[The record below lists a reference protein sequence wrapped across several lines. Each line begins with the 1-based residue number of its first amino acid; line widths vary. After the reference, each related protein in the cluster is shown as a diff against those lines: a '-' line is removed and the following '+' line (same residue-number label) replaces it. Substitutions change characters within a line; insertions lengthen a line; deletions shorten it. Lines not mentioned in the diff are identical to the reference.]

1 MGELKNGAAGEATR
15 AAGNGRSLL
24 LRGVKKAFADVK
36 AVDGLDLEVARGEC
50 FGLLGPNGAGKTT
63 TIEICEGLTAPD
75 DGTVEVLGLDWRSGA
90 DELRQRIGIQ
100 LQETQFPDKLTV
112 EETLRM
118 FRSFFKR
125 GISVDESIATSQLEE
140 KRKGRVGTLSGGQ
153 KQRLAMACALVG
165 DPELLF
171 LDEPTTGL
179 DPQARR
185 HLWDLVDE
193 LKHAGRTIILT
204 THYMDE
210 AERLCDRVAIMDH
223 GKVIALGTP
232 KELIALVG
240 GENIVEFAVV
250 ESHDSQVSESRPG
263 APGSH
268 GSLVPKGEG
277 PGAPTSHISQV
288 SESRPGAPTSTVAHA
303 VVDAGPLLAIPGVQS
318 HRVDAGL
325 HQLSV
330 SELHSVVPRIF
341 AALTAQGLH
350 LSEFRT
356 HSATLE
362 DVFVS
367 LTGRNLRDE

>member
-1 MGELKNGAAGEATR
+1 MTDGTKNGVLGAEPGTP
-15 AAGNGRSLL
+15 GSGPSLV
-24 LRGVKKAFADVK
+24 LRGLRKAFADVQ

-63 TIEICEGLTAPD
+63 TIEICEGLTEPD
-75 DGTVEVLGLDWRSGA
+75 EGLVELLGLNWKTGA
-90 DELRQRIGIQ
+90 HELRQRIGIQ

-112 EETLRM
+112 EETLRL
-118 FRSFFKR
+118 FRSFFHR
-125 GISVDESIATSQLEE
+125 GISVDESIETAQLEE
-140 KRKGRVGTLSGGQ
+140 KRHSRVGGLSGGQ
-153 KQRLAMACALVG
+153 KQRLAMATALVG

-185 HLWDLVDE
+185 HLWDLVDR
-193 LKHAGRTIILT
+193 LKQAGRTIILT

-232 KELIALVG
+232 QQLIATVG
-240 GENIVEFAVV
+240 GEDIVEFAVG
-250 ESHDSQVSESRPG
+250 ESSDSHVSESKAG
-263 APGSH
+263 AP
-268 GSLVPKGEG
+268 
-277 PGAPTSHISQV
+277 A
-288 SESRPGAPTSTVAHA
+288 AA
-303 VVDAGPLLAIPGVQS
+303 VDASVLAAIPGVQS

-330 SELHSVVPRIF
+330 SELHLAVPRIF
-341 AALTAQGLH
+341 AALSGQGLH

-362 DVFVS
+362 DVFVR

>member
-1 MGELKNGAAGEATR
+1 MADAVVGMDR
-15 AAGNGRSLL
+15 AHGSGPSLL
-24 LRGVKKAFADVK
+24 IRGLKKAYGDVR
-36 AVDGLDLEVARGEC
+36 AVDGLDLEVFPGEC

-63 TIEICEGLTAPD
+63 TIEICEGLTEPD
-75 DGTVEVLGLDWRSGA
+75 AGTVELLGRDWKSGA
-90 DELRQRIGIQ
+90 KELRQRIGIQ

-112 EETLRM
+112 EEAIRL
-118 FRSFFKR
+118 FRSFYKR
-125 GISVDESIATSQLEE
+125 GGQVEEIIRTAQLEE
-140 KRKGRVGTLSGGQ
+140 KRNARIVGLSGGQ
-153 KQRLAMACALVG
+153 KQRLAMAVALVG

-193 LKHAGRTIILT
+193 LKRAGRTIILT

-210 AERLCDRVAIMDH
+210 AERLCDRVAIVDR

-232 KELIALVG
+232 QELIASVG
-240 GENIVEFAVV
+240 GEEIVEFAVCAAPAAKEKANASSAPITHATFAQTANEECLPTAVNV
-250 ESHDSQVSESRPG
+250 EQ
-263 APGSH
+263 
-268 GSLVPKGEG
+268 L
-277 PGAPTSHISQV
+277 I
-288 SESRPGAPTSTVAHA
+288 
-303 VVDAGPLLAIPGVQS
+303 AIDGVQA
-318 HRVDAGL
+318 HRVDAGV

-330 SELHSVVPRIF
+330 SELHTAVPRIF
-341 AALTAQGLH
+341 AELEAQGLH

-362 DVFVS
+362 DVFVR

>member
-1 MGELKNGAAGEATR
+1 MTVPEMIALVSSMPLSQEVHVLITASGAAVLANGIETQ
-15 AAGNGRSLL
+15 GNDPSLL
-24 LRGVKKAFADVK
+24 LRGLRKSFAEVV
-36 AVDGLDLEVARGEC
+36 AVDGLDLEVTRGEC

-75 DGTVEVLGLDWRSGA
+75 EGTVELLGLKWATGE

-112 EETLRM
+112 DETLRL
-118 FRSFFKR
+118 FRSFFRR
-125 GISVDESIATSQLEE
+125 GIPVEESIQTAQLEE
-140 KRKGRVGTLSGGQ
+140 KRHARVGTLSGGQ

-185 HLWDLVDE
+185 HLWDLVDG
-193 LKHAGRTIILT
+193 LKQAGRTIILT

-223 GKVIALGTP
+223 GRIIALDSP
-232 KELIALVG
+232 EQLIASVG
-240 GENIVEFAVV
+240 GEHIVEFAITGNDGVMDAAQLTAIAGV
-250 ESHDSQVSESRPG
+250 E
-263 APGSH
+263 
-268 GSLVPKGEG
+268 
-277 PGAPTSHISQV
+277 
-288 SESRPGAPTSTVAHA
+288 
-303 VVDAGPLLAIPGVQS
+303 S

-330 SELHSVVPRIF
+330 RELHTAVPRIF
-341 AALTAQGLH
+341 AALSAQGLH

-362 DVFVS
+362 DVFVG

>member
-1 MGELKNGAAGEATR
+1 V
-15 AAGNGRSLL
+15 AGNGTSLL
-24 LRGVKKAFADVK
+24 LRGVKKAFADVQ
-36 AVDGLDLEVARGEC
+36 AVDGVDLEVRRGEC

-63 TIEICEGLTAPD
+63 TIEICEGLTEAD
-75 DGTVEVLGLDWRSGA
+75 AGTVEVLGLNWRANG

-112 EETLRM
+112 EETLRL
-118 FRSFFKR
+118 FRSFYKR
-125 GISVDESIATSQLEE
+125 GISVDESIKTAQLEE
-140 KRKGRVGTLSGGQ
+140 KRGARVGGLSGGQ
-153 KQRLAMACALVG
+153 KQRLAMATALVG

-193 LKHAGRTIILT
+193 LKQAGRT
-204 THYMDE
+204 HYMEE

-232 KELIALVG
+232 HELIASVG
-240 GENIVEFAVV
+240 GEDIVEFAVV
-250 ESHDSQVSESRPG
+250 E
-263 APGSH
+263 H
-268 GSLVPKGEG
+268 GTGQ
-277 PGAPTSHISQV
+277 A
-288 SESRPGAPTSTVAHA
+288 
-303 VVDAGPLLAIPGVQS
+303 VDAGMLLGIAGVKS

-325 HQLSV
+325 HQLAV
-330 SELHSVVPRIF
+330 SETHTVVPRIF
-341 AALTAQGLH
+341 TALTEHGLH

-362 DVFVS
+362 DVFVR

>member
-1 MGELKNGAAGEATR
+1 MTDEKSQLRTGSEAGLP
-15 AAGNGRSLL
+15 LL
-24 LRGVKKAFADVK
+24 LRGVRKAFGDVK

-63 TIEICEGLTAPD
+63 TIEICEGLTVPD
-75 DGTVEVLGLDWRSGA
+75 EGTVELLGLNWKSGA
-90 DELRQRIGIQ
+90 GELRQRIGIQ

-112 EETLRM
+112 EETLRL
-118 FRSFFKR
+118 FRSFFRR
-125 GISVDESIATSQLEE
+125 GISLDESIKTAQLEE
-140 KRKGRVGTLSGGQ
+140 KRRARVGGLSGGQ

-185 HLWDLVDE
+185 HLWDLVDG
-193 LKHAGRTIILT
+193 LKLAGRTIILT

-210 AERLCDRVAIMDH
+210 AQRLCDRVAIMDH

-232 KELIALVG
+232 QQLIATVG
-240 GENIVEFAVV
+240 GEDIVEFAVSSSSQGR
-250 ESHDSQVSESRPG
+250 ES
-263 APGSH
+263 A
-268 GSLVPKGEG
+268 
-277 PGAPTSHISQV
+277 A
-288 SESRPGAPTSTVAHA
+288 VAEA
-303 VVDAGPLLAIPGVQS
+303 FDPARLTAIDGVRS
-318 HRVDAGL
+318 HRVDASL

-330 SELHSVVPRIF
+330 SELHTVVPRIF
-341 AALTAQGLH
+341 AALAAEGLH

-362 DVFVS
+362 DVFVQ

>member
-1 MGELKNGAAGEATR
+1 MMTNQANNGALGAG
-15 AAGNGRSLL
+15 AGTAESVRPLL
-24 LRGVKKAFADVK
+24 LRGLRKAFTDVQ
-36 AVDGLDLEVARGEC
+36 AVDGLDLEVERGEC

-63 TIEICEGLTAPD
+63 TIEICEGLTTPD
-75 DGTVEVLGLDWRSGA
+75 SGTVELLGLNWKA
-90 DELRQRIGIQ
+90 NAAELRQRIGIQ
-100 LQETQFPDKLTV
+100 LQETQFSEKLTV
-112 EETLRM
+112 EETLRL

-125 GISVDESIATSQLEE
+125 GISVDESIKTAQLEE
-140 KRKGRVGTLSGGQ
+140 KRKSRVGGLSGGQ
-153 KQRLAMACALVG
+153 KQRLAMATALVG

-193 LKHAGRTIILT
+193 LKQAGRTIILT

-232 KELIALVG
+232 QQLIASVG
-240 GENIVEFAVV
+240 GEDIVEFAVV
-250 ESHDSQVSESRPG
+250 GHETGQV
-263 APGSH
+263 
-268 GSLVPKGEG
+268 
-277 PGAPTSHISQV
+277 
-288 SESRPGAPTSTVAHA
+288 
-303 VVDAGPLLAIPGVQS
+303 VVDAELLTAIPGVQS

-325 HQLSV
+325 HQLAV
-330 SELHSVVPRIF
+330 SEPHLVVPLIF
-341 AALTAQGLH
+341 TTLTAKGLH

-362 DVFVS
+362 DVFVR

>member
-1 MGELKNGAAGEATR
+1 MTKTIQMPASAATSGSPGGPT
-15 AAGNGRSLL
+15 LL
-24 LRGVKKAFADVK
+24 LRGLRKAYADVV

-63 TIEICEGLTAPD
+63 TIEICEGLTTPD
-75 DGTVEVLGLDWRSGA
+75 AGTVELLGLSWSA
-90 DELRQRIGIQ
+90 NANELRQRIGIQ

-112 EETLRM
+112 EETLGL
-118 FRSFFKR
+118 FRSFYKR
-125 GISVDESIATSQLEE
+125 GISVDESIKTAQLDE
-140 KRKGRVGTLSGGQ
+140 KRKSRVGGRSGGQ

-185 HLWDLVDE
+185 HLWDLVDD
-193 LKHAGRTIILT
+193 LKRAGRTIILT

-223 GKVIALGTP
+223 GKIIALGTP
-232 KELIALVG
+232 QQLIASIG
-240 GENIVEFAVV
+240 GEHIVEFAL
-250 ESHDSQVSESRPG
+250 ESG
-263 APGSH
+263 
-268 GSLVPKGEG
+268 
-277 PGAPTSHISQV
+277 TN
-288 SESRPGAPTSTVAHA
+288 
-303 VVDAGPLLAIPGVQS
+303 VDASMLTRIPGIQS

-330 SELHSVVPRIF
+330 SELHVAVPRIF
-341 AALTAQGLH
+341 AALTEEGLH

-362 DVFVS
+362 DVFVG